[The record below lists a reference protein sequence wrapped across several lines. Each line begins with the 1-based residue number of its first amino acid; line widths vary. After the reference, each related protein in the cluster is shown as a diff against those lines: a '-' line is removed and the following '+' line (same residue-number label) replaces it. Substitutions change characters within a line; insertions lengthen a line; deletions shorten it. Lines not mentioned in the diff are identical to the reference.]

1 MKRSAVV
8 IAGLLVLSMF
18 TVLGVSADVDGVF
31 DIWEKDGAYQYVWW
45 YNHDNT
51 VLKGPEYKAQIA
63 QLLAD
68 GYAYRGYGITESVAG
83 SGPQFEEMQGEYE
96 ETMVYLLKAKSN
108 DKVKDD
114 GTTEYWVK
122 STPTEYQTQDGVW
135 HGINDVATFRDTI
148 DNVDVTAV
156 KFEDRVQEKRVNGVV
171 TQTWA
176 QPDMIWNFGDKY
188 NSKTPTD
195 PPSANPT
202 PNPSGHKRTMSVEIL
217 NADGTVEW
225 RWDDTVSNMGWLP
238 VDYGVGM
245 DRNDAILK
253 GEQYTVYY
261 TFLVQTGG
269 QSGAPQLM
277 PKNYGQ
283 ILNKPYNMYGLDEG
297 QAIPTVF
304 EQYVKYDG
312 DKVMTYANSPL
323 DIWFY
328 RYVYK
333 PNHEQSQQ
341 ERIEATA
348 WYQKAHGAFVTV
360 N

>member
-1 MKRSAVV
+1 
-8 IAGLLVLSMF
+8 MF

-51 VLKGPEYKAQIA
+51 VLKGPEYQAKVV

-68 GYAYRGYGITESVAG
+68 GYAYRGYGVTESSGGA
-83 SGPQFEEMQGEYE
+83 GPQFAEGTGEYE
-96 ETMVYLLKAKSN
+96 ETMIYLLKAKSN
-108 DKVKDD
+108 DKVKDE

-135 HGINDVATFRDTI
+135 HGINDVAVFQDTI
-148 DNVDVTAV
+148 NNVDVSAV

-188 NSKTPTD
+188 NSKAPTN

-202 PNPSGHKRTMSVEIL
+202 PNPAGHKRTMSVEIL

-225 RWDDTVSNMGWLP
+225 RYDDTVSNMGWLP

-253 GEQYTVYY
+253 GEQYTVEY
-261 TFLVQTGG
+261 TYIYELPQAG
-269 QSGAPQLM
+269 SGAPQLM
-277 PKNYGQ
+277 PKVYGN
-283 ILNKPYNMYGLDEG
+283 ILNKPYNTYGLDEG

-312 DKVMTYANSPL
+312 DKIMTYADSPL

-333 PNHEQSQQ
+333 PNHKAVQE
-341 ERIEATA
+341 ERIRETD
-348 WYQKAHGAFVTV
+348 WYQKAHGTFVI